1 MLLQYTYYQKQIS
14 LLSGE
19 IYTWAFLKSWSSLSA
34 DRRGHE
40 FIFNNTHLKTAQVL
54 YLSIPKDTF
63 SLLKQVNKCLF
74 VVLKLTC
81 CSHVNFNTNLTQI
94 NIKKVFC
101 PYVIT
106 LKEEITTQT
115 PLFCEVN

>member
-54 YLSIPKDTF
+54 YLCIPKETDF
-63 SLLKQVNKCLF
+63 HC
-74 VVLKLTC
+74 
-81 CSHVNFNTNLTQI
+81 
-94 NIKKVFC
+94 
-101 PYVIT
+101 
-106 LKEEITTQT
+106 
-115 PLFCEVN
+115 